1 MILLLLLWMNSLM
14 VEGSDLTDI
23 TNKVLGNHSGII
35 PASFGDFNGDKLTDM
50 IVLKSNQG
58 EETIITIKVL
68 LAKEQRMGISTSN
81 SDPLFHWGTRE
92 ENLQCNLA
100 QGSITG
106 STPGDFDGDGG
117 MDLLITYRMNGQLSG
132 TILWGYH
139 TDTTHKLL
147 CKEDQDPLWVKSIP
161 LQQEPLV
168 FDYNYDY
175 ISDLLIVS
183 NDGVRRVLVFSE
195 DRAKNYTVYEI
206 DSPLN
211 DELKSQHSNAHID
224 INSDGLPDLLLTT
237 QTGLEMYERVGNS
250 GKDNFKYHGHV
261 PWPDQI
267 TSSACSV
274 DKCVGQAVM
283 TDFDLTGSLDLL
295 IPMCND
301 TLCKESS
308 MYLIPFAE
316 LWNASSWSWTPMS
329 MDLGD
334 LHFLPPS
341 PENNL
346 MQLLAPRVG
355 DINLDGFPDLLMP
368 MQNKDSK
375 PETHLLLNVPC
386 GPLSGCKPFWRRYQI
401 QKQFSQ
407 GTGNSVASAFFDLY
421 EDGRPDI
428 LTVSGDN
435 AAGFKMSAFTN
446 TSQDSDAYFIK
457 VVVLSGACLHN
468 CRNKSSS
475 YVPYGTN
482 SGGLTVAYRSQRAG
496 PETFDSFQSVA
507 AQMPQSAYFSLQTP
521 YIIFGLGLAP
531 NFIDYL
537 WVNISSMTHSWPQ
550 IIPNSQLY
558 IIPYPPTHPE
568 QWEAKISIFPGKSIV
583 ITGLAMIGTCGLL
596 GVLIVLLHLRERRQD
611 YQAKLQESNRFH
623 FDAM

>member
-1 MILLLLLWMNSLM
+1 MFGEFSIKSLY
-14 VEGSDLTDI
+14 
-23 TNKVLGNHSGII
+23 
-35 PASFGDFNGDKLTDM
+35 F
-50 IVLKSNQG
+50 
-58 EETIITIKVL
+58 
-68 LAKEQRMGISTSN
+68 
-81 SDPLFHWGTRE
+81 
-92 ENLQCNLA
+92 
-100 QGSITG
+100 
-106 STPGDFDGDGG
+106 
-117 MDLLITYRMNGQLSG
+117 
-132 TILWGYH
+132 
-139 TDTTHKLL
+139 
-147 CKEDQDPLWVKSIP
+147 QDPLWVKSIP

-261 PWPDQI
+261 PWPEQI

-368 MQNKDSK
+368 MQNKVS
-375 PETHLLLNVPC
+375 PYFLVF
-386 GPLSGCKPFWRRYQI
+386 LS
-401 QKQFSQ
+401 
-407 GTGNSVASAFFDLY
+407 A
-421 EDGRPDI
+421 
-428 LTVSGDN
+428 
-435 AAGFKMSAFTN
+435 
-446 TSQDSDAYFIK
+446 
-457 VVVLSGACLHN
+457 VL
-468 CRNKSSS
+468 
-475 YVPYGTN
+475 
-482 SGGLTVAYRSQRAG
+482 
-496 PETFDSFQSVA
+496 
-507 AQMPQSAYFSLQTP
+507 
-521 YIIFGLGLAP
+521 
-531 NFIDYL
+531 
-537 WVNISSMTHSWPQ
+537 
-550 IIPNSQLY
+550 
-558 IIPYPPTHPE
+558 
-568 QWEAKISIFPGKSIV
+568 
-583 ITGLAMIGTCGLL
+583 
-596 GVLIVLLHLRERRQD
+596 
-611 YQAKLQESNRFH
+611 
-623 FDAM
+623 